1 MKEQLLQ
8 KMEKEQAL
16 YNRGK
21 HPFRMQ
27 IAYGSSD
34 FVPEQDGDY
43 ESVLT
48 RADAR
53 MYKKKQEIKNQ

>member
-1 MKEQLLQ
+1 M
-8 KMEKEQAL
+8 
-16 YNRGK
+16 R
-21 HPFRMQ
+21 

-48 RADAR
+48 RADAG
-53 MYKKKQEIKNQ
+53 MYEKKQKMKSEEKNTD